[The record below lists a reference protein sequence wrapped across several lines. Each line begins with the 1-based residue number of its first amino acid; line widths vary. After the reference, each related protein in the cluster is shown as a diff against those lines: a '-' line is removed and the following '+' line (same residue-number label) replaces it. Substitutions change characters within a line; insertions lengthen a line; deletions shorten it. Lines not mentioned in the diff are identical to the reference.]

1 MGCIAALSANEQSL
15 SPMFSESRPP
25 FRHKG
30 LQSFG
35 FSQSSG
41 DGSMAAFEA
50 RGQSLEQYFLRRLAE
65 EAALAQRAPAAERE
79 AHLRACALLRELLDG
94 HADPDRHLA
103 RG

>member
-1 MGCIAALSANEQSL
+1 
-15 SPMFSESRPP
+15 MFSESRPL
-25 FRHKG
+25 FMHKH

-35 FSQSSG
+35 FSESSG

-65 EAALAQRAPAAERE
+65 EAELAQRAPAAERE
-79 AHLRACALLRELLDG
+79 AHLRACALLRELLDR
-94 HADPDRHLA
+94 HSDPDRHVA

>member
-1 MGCIAALSANEQSL
+1 
-15 SPMFSESRPP
+15 MFSNPALP
-25 FRHKG
+25 IMHKH
-30 LQSFG
+30 LQLFG
-35 FSQSSG
+35 FSDSSG

-65 EAALAQRAPAAERE
+65 EAELAKHAPATERE